1 MVLVPMAIRVL
12 IVDDQPRLLKGLREL
27 LSTHSEWSV
36 CGEASDGLDAV
47 DKAKSLRPDLIIMDI
62 SMPVMDGVEATQI
75 NRREVPTATVLVLSQ
90 NDPEILA
97 RQAVA
102 ADAHGFV
109 SKSEL
114 FGNLLTTMKRVVAA

>member
-1 MVLVPMAIRVL
+1 MAIRVP

-27 LSTHSEWSV
+27 VSTNSEWSV

-75 NRREVPTATVLVLSQ
+75 IRREVPTAKVLVLSQ

-97 RQAVA
+97 RQAAA

-109 SKSEL
+109 AKTEL
-114 FGNLLTTMKRVVAA
+114 FGNLLATMKCVLAR

>member
-1 MVLVPMAIRVL
+1 MPIRVL

-27 LSTHSEWSV
+27 LSTNSEWSV

-62 SMPVMDGVEATQI
+62 SMPAMDGVEATQI
-75 NRREVPTATVLVLSQ
+75 IRREVPTAKVLVLSQ

-97 RQAVA
+97 RQAAA

-109 SKSEL
+109 EKTEL
-114 FGNLLTTMKRVVAA
+114 FGNLLATMKSVLAR

>member
-1 MVLVPMAIRVL
+1 MAIRVL
-12 IVDDQPRLLKGLREL
+12 IVDDQPHLLKGLREL
-27 LSTHSEWSV
+27 LSTNSEWSV
-36 CGEASDGLDAV
+36 CGEATDGLDAV
-47 DKAKSLRPDLIIMDI
+47 KKAKSLCPDLIIMDI

-75 NRREVPTATVLVLSQ
+75 IRREVPTARVLILSQ

-102 ADAHGFV
+102 AAAHGFV

-114 FGNLLTTMKRVVAA
+114 LGNLLTTMKRVVAA